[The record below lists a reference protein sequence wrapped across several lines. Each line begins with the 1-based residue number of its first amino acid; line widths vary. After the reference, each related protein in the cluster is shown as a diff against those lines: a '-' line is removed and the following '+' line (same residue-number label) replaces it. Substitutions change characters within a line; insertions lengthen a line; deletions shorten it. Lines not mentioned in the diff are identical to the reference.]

1 MQPQHPQLAVS
12 AAIFRDGKI
21 LLVRRAR
28 SPAKGFY
35 SLPGGR
41 VEFGET
47 LHAALHREVDEETA
61 LKIEIVGLAGWREV
75 VPGTTGGGHYLIMS
89 FAARWMA
96 GEPVLND
103 EHDDFKWLDPD
114 ALGDL
119 KTTGGLQEVIQSA
132 RGILGLTTLKPRLA
146 SSALKRHIT
155 GAPDPFMSKHLLAIF
170 LLISVCISG
179 PARAQDA
186 AAPFDG
192 DLQRLAEILGTLHY
206 LRGICGTNEGPKW
219 RNEMQALIDAETPS
233 GDRRA
238 RMIAGFN
245 RGYNGFQQT
254 YRTCTPAATVAI
266 RRYIEEG
273 SKISRDLTA
282 RYAN

>member
-1 MQPQHPQLAVS
+1 MNPEPDRPSDRAPGRNLIAP
-12 AAIFRDGKI
+12 AIG
-21 LLVRRAR
+21 LRAGTC
-28 SPAKGFY
+28 KG
-35 SLPGGR
+35 L
-41 VEFGET
+41 
-47 LHAALHREVDEETA
+47 
-61 LKIEIVGLAGWREV
+61 
-75 VPGTTGGGHYLIMS
+75 
-89 FAARWMA
+89 
-96 GEPVLND
+96 
-103 EHDDFKWLDPD
+103 
-114 ALGDL
+114 
-119 KTTGGLQEVIQSA
+119 
-132 RGILGLTTLKPRLA
+132 RLA
-146 SSALKRHIT
+146 SGVLRGHIGRVLDPQMLKQ
-155 GAPDPFMSKHLLAIF
+155 FLAF
-170 LLISVCISG
+170 LILIAACNLV

-206 LRGICGTNEGPKW
+206 LRGICGTNEGAKW
-219 RNEMQALIDAETPS
+219 RNEMQALVDAETPS

-254 YRTCTPAATVAI
+254 YRTCTPAASVAI

>member
-1 MQPQHPQLAVS
+1 MLKHFL
-12 AAIFRDGKI
+12 
-21 LLVRRAR
+21 
-28 SPAKGFY
+28 
-35 SLPGGR
+35 
-41 VEFGET
+41 
-47 LHAALHREVDEETA
+47 AAL
-61 LKIEIVGLAGWREV
+61 I
-75 VPGTTGGGHYLIMS
+75 
-89 FAARWMA
+89 
-96 GEPVLND
+96 
-103 EHDDFKWLDPD
+103 
-114 ALGDL
+114 
-119 KTTGGLQEVIQSA
+119 
-132 RGILGLTTLKPRLA
+132 
-146 SSALKRHIT
+146 
-155 GAPDPFMSKHLLAIF
+155 
-170 LLISVCISG
+170 LISACHAG

-206 LRGICGTNEGPKW
+206 L

-254 YRTCTPAATVAI
+254 YRTCTPAASVAI